1 MDARYGLRPFQRH
14 SMVLTVG
21 GLIYILYGLVI
32 MRTWKP
38 DGPRADAIRAGVD
51 IFPLEVW
58 GWMWVIVG
66 VLSVLS
72 ARWPAYLD
80 KWGYAVL
87 TGFSAGWAAVY
98 LAGLFF
104 ENNTLAESGG
114 AIVWM
119 LVSFLWWA
127 IAGLMN
133 PDRVVVI
140 EVEVPT
146 NGAG

>member
-1 MDARYGLRPFQRH
+1 MDAKYGLRPFQRH

-32 MRTWKP
+32 LFTWSP
-38 DGPRADAIRAGVD
+38 VGPRVEALRAGVN
-51 IFPLEVW
+51 ILPLEVW
-58 GWMWVIVG
+58 GSIWVVVG
-66 VLSVLS
+66 GLSILS

-80 KWGYAVL
+80 TWGYAVL

-98 LAGLFF
+98 AAGLFF
-104 ENNTLAESGG
+104 ESNSMAEAGG
-114 AIVWM
+114 GVVWA

-127 IAGLMN
+127 IAGLVN